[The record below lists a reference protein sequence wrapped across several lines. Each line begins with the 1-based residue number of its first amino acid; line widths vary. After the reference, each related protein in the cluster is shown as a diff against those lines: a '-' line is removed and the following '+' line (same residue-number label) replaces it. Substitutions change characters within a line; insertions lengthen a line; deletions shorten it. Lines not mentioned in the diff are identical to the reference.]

1 MLIRHYWAGRGVVDF
16 DPETGS
22 VRRARDRSA
31 APETWG
37 VAWRQRGRWF
47 VLSHD
52 GDSLVLQQREN
63 RWPLTGDF
71 EFAVSGGFRRSF
83 QVRRSNALVFELSY
97 WSWGA
102 LWSRVDP
109 TYDGIDEEADDFFV
123 YVCGMW
129 NTERGRARRAGS
141 ECAEGDCEGR

>member
-1 MLIRHYWAGRGVVDF
+1 MLIRHYWAARKLVDF
-16 DPETGS
+16 EPETGS
-22 VRRARDRSA
+22 VRRARDPSA
-31 APETWG
+31 APEAWG

-47 VLSHD
+47 VLWRD

-63 RWPLTGDF
+63 RWRLNADVKL
-71 EFAVSGGFRRSF
+71 AVSGGFRRRF
-83 QVRRSNALVFELSY
+83 RIRRSDAVVFEFRY

-109 TYDGIDEEADDFFV
+109 TYDGIDEEADDFFM

-129 NTERGRARRAGS
+129 DYYKERSAHELTALGAKIR
-141 ECAEGDCEGR
+141 E